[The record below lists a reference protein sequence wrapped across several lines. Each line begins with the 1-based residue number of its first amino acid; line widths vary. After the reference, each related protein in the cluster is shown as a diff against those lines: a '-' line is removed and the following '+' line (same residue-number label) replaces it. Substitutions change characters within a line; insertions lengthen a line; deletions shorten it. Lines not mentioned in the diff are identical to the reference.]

1 MEFNVQQLSVRD
13 RHKLLS
19 SVVLPRPIAWVTTM
33 SPHGEVNAAPF
44 SFFNLMGSDPAIVV
58 LGIGN
63 SDRGADHMKDTA
75 RNIESSKEFVIQ
87 LVTEPLAVKMN
98 QTSTDFPTGVNELEM
113 AGLTS
118 SPSVQVKPPRIAESP
133 VHMECRH
140 VSTVEIGNTRVI
152 LGEVIQLHIADL
164 YIDPA
169 TKHIDSAKLGVIGR
183 MHGGGWYARTTDLFE
198 LDRVSYKDWSKDP
211 K

>member
-1 MEFNVQQLSVRD
+1 MEFNVSQLSVRD

-19 SVVLPRPIAWVTTM
+19 ALVLPRPIAWVTSM
-33 SPHGEVNAAPF
+33 SASGQVNAAPF

-58 LGIGN
+58 LGIGK
-63 SDRGADHMKDTA
+63 SDRGADRLKDTA
-75 RNIESSKEFVIQ
+75 RNIETVKEFVIQ
-87 LVTEPLAVKMN
+87 LVTEPLVGKMN

-113 AGLTS
+113 AGLTAA
-118 SPSVQVKPPRIAESP
+118 PSVQVKPPRIAESP

-152 LGEVIQLHIADL
+152 LGEVIQLHVADIYL
-164 YIDPA
+164 DAA
-169 TKHIDSAKLGVIGR
+169 TKHIDSAKLGVVGR

-198 LDRVSYKDWSKDP
+198 VDRVSYKDMGKEG